1 MNKIIYLFFG
11 QIFEN
16 WVNNQS
22 NDLFFRSE
30 FFYYLFIVPTIKM
43 HSKVKVAAPS
53 SHTQKSLKQKTNISL
68 RIFPHPNT
76 QN

>member
-1 MNKIIYLFFG
+1 
-11 QIFEN
+11 
-16 WVNNQS
+16 
-22 NDLFFRSE
+22 
-30 FFYYLFIVPTIKM
+30 M

-53 SHTQKSLKQKTNISL
+53 SHTKSLKQKTNISL